1 MARYVDKVVI
11 VTGGSKGIGE
21 GCVRVFVDNGA
32 KVVLC
37 ARGEKDGLKLV
48 EELNAKGIHSPSAIK
63 QQSRMLQNFAEVK
76 FRRTKYRQTSIGRVK
91 PNLRVMSFMQFT

>member
-1 MARYVDKVVI
+1 MVDSKTRRIMSHERLPLLFQMARYVDKVVI

-48 EELNAKGIHSPSAIK
+48 EELNAKGILSSSLYTLIV
-63 QQSRMLQNFAEVK
+63 S
-76 FRRTKYRQTSIGRVK
+76 TT
-91 PNLRVMSFMQFT
+91 

>member
-32 KVVLC
+32 KVAFC
-37 ARGEKDGLKLV
+37 ARC
-48 EELNAKGIHSPSAIK
+48 
-63 QQSRMLQNFAEVK
+63 RF
-76 FRRTKYRQTSIGRVK
+76 
-91 PNLRVMSFMQFT
+91 

>member
-1 MARYVDKVVI
+1 MARYQDKVVI

-21 GCVRVFVDNGA
+21 GCVRVFVQNGS

-48 EELNAKGIHSPSAIK
+48 EELNAKGERNVRIID
-63 QQSRMLQNFAEVK
+63 QCR
-76 FRRTKYRQTSIGRVK
+76 
-91 PNLRVMSFMQFT
+91 